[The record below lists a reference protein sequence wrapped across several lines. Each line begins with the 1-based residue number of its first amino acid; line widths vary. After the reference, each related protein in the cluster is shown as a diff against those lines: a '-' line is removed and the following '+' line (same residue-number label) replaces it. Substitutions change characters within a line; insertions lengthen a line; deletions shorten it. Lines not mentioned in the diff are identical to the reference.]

1 MTMNKELIKAI
12 QAKVGTTPDGIIGD
26 KTLAALA
33 EALDVSLPEP
43 TTMPTQAQVRAG
55 TSMFGRPGCEDDL
68 VNVTPPYPLLYEGKP
83 VKSIRVH
90 RLIAGRVEA
99 ALRAVLEHYG
109 QEAISRLGLDV
120 YSGSYNYRSS
130 TGGSS
135 LSMHAWGI
143 ALDFDAEHNTMQM
156 HKPEARF
163 SGAEYEDWWRIWE
176 EQGAVSL
183 GRERDY
189 DWMHLQFARLS

>member
-1 MTMNKELIKAI
+1 MNKELVKAI
-12 QAKVGTTPDGIIGD
+12 QKKVGTTPDGIIGD

-33 EALDVSLPEP
+33 AALEVSLPAA
-43 TTMPTQAQVRAG
+43 TTLPTQAQVRAG
-55 TSMFGRPGCEDDL
+55 TSIFGRAGCEDEL
-68 VNVTPPYPLLYEGKP
+68 VNIVPPYTLYYEGKA
-83 VKSIRVH
+83 VKTIRVH

-120 YSGSYNYRSS
+120 YSGSYNYRSTS
-130 TGGSS
+130 TGSS

-143 ALDFDAEHNTMQM
+143 ALDFDAEHNSYAMK
-156 HKPEARF
+156 KPKARF
-163 SGAEYEDWWRIWE
+163 SGAEYDAWWRIWE

-183 GRERDY
+183 GRERDV
-189 DWMHLQFARLS
+189 DWMHLQFATLG

>member
-1 MTMNKELIKAI
+1 MNKELIKAI
-12 QAKVGTTPDGIIGD
+12 QEKVGTTPDGIIGD

-33 EALDVSLPEP
+33 KALGVSLPEP

-68 VNVTPPYPLLYEGKP
+68 VNVTPPYPLLYEEKP
-83 VKSIRVH
+83 VKTIRVH
-90 RLIAGRVEA
+90 RLIASRVEA
-99 ALRAVLEHYG
+99 ALSAVLKAYG
-109 QEAISRLGLDV
+109 AAKIKQLGLDQ
-120 YSGSYNYRSS
+120 YSGSYNYRPS

-143 ALDFDAEHNTMQM
+143 ALDWDAEHNTMQM

-163 SGAEYEDWWRIWE
+163 SGPEYEAWWRAWE

-189 DWMHLQFARLS
+189 DWMHIQFAKL

>member
-1 MTMNKELIKAI
+1 MNKDLIKAI
-12 QAKVGTTPDGIIGD
+12 QAKVGTTPDGIIGE
-26 KTLAALA
+26 KTLTALA

-120 YSGSYNYRSS
+120 YSGSYNYRAS

-143 ALDFDAEHNTMQM
+143 ALDFD
-156 HKPEARF
+156 PEARF
-163 SGAEYEDWWRIWE
+163 SGAEYDAWWRIWE

>member
-1 MTMNKELIKAI
+1 MNKELVKAI
-12 QAKVGTTPDGIIGD
+12 QKKVGTTPDGIIGD

-33 EALDVSLPEP
+33 AALEVSLPAA
-43 TTMPTQAQVRAG
+43 TTLPTQAQVRAG
-55 TSMFGRPGCEDDL
+55 TSIFGRAGCEDEL
-68 VNVTPPYPLLYEGKP
+68 VNIVPPYTLYYEGKA
-83 VKSIRVH
+83 VKTIRVH

-120 YSGSYNYRSS
+120 YSGSYNYRSTS
-130 TGGSS
+130 TGSS

-143 ALDFDAEHNTMQM
+143 ALDFDAEHNSYAMK
-156 HKPEARF
+156 KPKARF
-163 SGAEYEDWWRIWE
+163 SGAEYDAWWRIWE

-189 DWMHLQFARLS
+189 DWMHIQFAKL

>member
-1 MTMNKELIKAI
+1 MNTVQAI
-12 QAKVGTTPDGIIGD
+12 QQKVGVEADGVIGPVTIEAIARALGIIEAP
-26 KTLAALA
+26 AAEEGPIPPQSRVRLGK
-33 EALDVSLPEP
+33 SLY
-43 TTMPTQAQVRAG
+43 G
-55 TSMFGRPGCEDDL
+55 SPGCEENL

-90 RLIAGRVEA
+90 RCIAARVER

-109 QEAISRLGLDV
+109 QEAISRLGLDQ

>member
-1 MTMNKELIKAI
+1 MNKELVKAI
-12 QAKVGTTPDGIIGD
+12 QKKVGTTPDGIIGD

-33 EALDVSLPEP
+33 AALEVSLPAA
-43 TTMPTQAQVRAG
+43 TTLPTQAQVRAG
-55 TSMFGRPGCEDDL
+55 TSIFGRAGCEDEL
-68 VNVTPPYPLLYEGKP
+68 VNIVPPYTLYYEGKA
-83 VKSIRVH
+83 VKTIRVH

-120 YSGSYNYRSS
+120 YSGSYNYRSTS
-130 TGGSS
+130 TGSS

-143 ALDFDAEHNTMQM
+143 ALDFDAEHNSYATKQP
-156 HKPEARF
+156 KARF
-163 SGAEYEDWWRIWE
+163 SGAEYDAWWRIWE

-183 GRERDY
+183 GRERDV
-189 DWMHLQFARLS
+189 DWMHLQFATLG

>member
-1 MTMNKELIKAI
+1 MNKELIKAI
-12 QAKVGTTPDGIIGD
+12 QEKVGATPDGIIGE
-26 KTLAALA
+26 KTLEALA
-33 EALDVSLPEP
+33 KALGVDVPAELAAI
-43 TTMPTQAQVRAG
+43 PTQAQVRAG
-55 TSMFGRPGCEDDL
+55 RSVYGTPGDESAL
-68 VNVTPPYPLLYEGKP
+68 VNLVPPYRLFYEDKA
-83 VKSIRVH
+83 VKTIRVH
-90 RLIAGRVEA
+90 RLIASRVEA
-99 ALRAVLEHYG
+99 ALSAVLKAYG
-109 QEAISRLGLDV
+109 AAKIKQLGLDQ
-120 YSGSYNYRSS
+120 YSGSYNYRPS

-163 SGAEYEDWWRIWE
+163 SGPEYEAWWRAWE

-189 DWMHLQFARLS
+189 DWMHIQFAKL

>member
-1 MTMNKELIKAI
+1 MNKELVKAI

-33 EALDVSLPEP
+33 KAFGVD
-43 TTMPTQAQVRAG
+43 TTAELESIPTQSQVRAG
-55 TSMFGRPGCEDDL
+55 RSAYGTPGDESAL
-68 VNVTPPYPLLYEGKP
+68 VNLVPPYTLYYEGKA

-90 RLIAGRVEA
+90 RLIASRVEA
-99 ALRAVLEHYG
+99 ALSAVLKAYG
-109 QEAISRLGLDV
+109 AAKIKQLGLDQ
-120 YSGSYNYRSS
+120 YSGSYNYRPS

-143 ALDFDAEHNTMQM
+143 ALDFDAEHNAMQM

-163 SGAEYEDWWRIWE
+163 SGAEYEAWWRIWE

-189 DWMHLQFARLS
+189 DWMHLQFATLS

>member
-1 MTMNKELIKAI
+1 MNKELVKAI
-12 QAKVGTTPDGIIGD
+12 QKKVGTTPDGIIGD

-33 EALDVSLPEP
+33 AALEVVSLPAA
-43 TTMPTQAQVRAG
+43 TTLPTQAQVRAG
-55 TSMFGRPGCEDDL
+55 TSIFGRAGCEDEL
-68 VNVTPPYPLLYEGKP
+68 VNIVPPYTLYYEGKA
-83 VKSIRVH
+83 VKTIRVH

-120 YSGSYNYRSS
+120 YSGSYNYRSTS
-130 TGGSS
+130 TGSS

-143 ALDFDAEHNTMQM
+143 ALDFDAEHNSYAMK
-156 HKPEARF
+156 KPKARF
-163 SGAEYEDWWRIWE
+163 SGAEYDAWWRIWE

-183 GRERDY
+183 GRERDV
-189 DWMHLQFARLS
+189 DWMHLQFATLG

>member
-1 MTMNKELIKAI
+1 MNKELVKAI
-12 QAKVGTTPDGIIGD
+12 QKKVGTTPDGIIGD

-33 EALDVSLPEP
+33 AALEVSLPAA
-43 TTMPTQAQVRAG
+43 TTLPTQAQVRAG
-55 TSMFGRPGCEDDL
+55 TSIFGRAGCEDEL
-68 VNVTPPYPLLYEGKP
+68 VNIVPPYTLYYEGKA
-83 VKSIRVH
+83 VKTIRVH
-90 RLIAGRVEA
+90 RLIAGRVKA

-120 YSGSYNYRSS
+120 YSGSYNYRSTS
-130 TGGSS
+130 TGSS

-143 ALDFDAEHNTMQM
+143 ALDFDAEHNSYAMK
-156 HKPEARF
+156 KPKARF
-163 SGAEYEDWWRIWE
+163 SGAEYDAWWRIWE

>member
-1 MTMNKELIKAI
+1 MNKELVKAI
-12 QAKVGTTPDGIIGD
+12 QKKVGTTPDGIIGD

-33 EALDVSLPEP
+33 AALEVSLSEA
-43 TTMPTQAQVRAG
+43 TTLPTQAQVRAG
-55 TSMFGRPGCEDDL
+55 TSIFGRAGCEDEL
-68 VNVTPPYPLLYEGKP
+68 VNIVPPYTLYYEGKA
-83 VKSIRVH
+83 VKTIRVH

-120 YSGSYNYRSS
+120 YSGSYNYRSTS
-130 TGGSS
+130 TGSS

-143 ALDFDAEHNTMQM
+143 ALDFDAEHNSYAMK
-156 HKPEARF
+156 KPKARF
-163 SGAEYEDWWRIWE
+163 SGAEYDAWWRIWE

-183 GRERDY
+183 GRERDV
-189 DWMHLQFARLS
+189 DWMHLQFATLG